1 MGRDVPR
8 LPYGIHNHPQEKIN
22 PTTYLSNFLGCYMIF
37 LVCVLLFKEGYY
49 MASWP
54 GWTALDIW
62 RAGRDGPRLTYGE
75 LAGMN
80 RACHMV
86 SWPGR
91 TTLAIWRAGQDG
103 GQVRARR
110 MASQSGWVK
119 PRPSSGDSDGLGV
132 LVSLFP
138 VSSFVFRE
146 FFVKE
151 IGSSN
156 LRTCRITSF

>member
-1 MGRDVPR
+1 MHDTDTTDWLGRTALAIWRMGRDVPR

-62 RAGRDGPRLTYGE
+62 RAGRDEPRLPYGE
-75 LAGMN
+75 LAKADHA
-80 RACHMV
+80 RHMA

-91 TTLAIWRAGQDG
+91 G
-103 GQVRARR
+103 
-110 MASQSGWVK
+110 SS
-119 PRPSSGDSDGLGV
+119 PSSTYGEPVGLGQTSAFLGWFGRFGSV
-132 LVSLFP
+132 GKPFSRFVICFP
-138 VSSFVFRE
+138 RVFCQRDWI
-146 FFVKE
+146 F
-151 IGSSN
+151 
-156 LRTCRITSF
+156 